1 MRTQPGRSRIRGNDR
16 AWTGPLPWLSLAIC
30 ALAVGCEEEPRQVGD
45 KPNIQAKAKVEP
57 QSIINR
63 RTQEVRKAATELQ
76 KGGAKVATTK
86 ITAKDYI
93 TLQGNAYVTI
103 IGRASQLKI
112 QHAMD
117 LYHAENDR
125 YPKDLDEFMTVIIK
139 ANGIALPV
147 LPPYQEYGYDEKEH
161 KLIILEYPARK
172 DQPPQ

>member
-1 MRTQPGRSRIRGNDR
+1 MRTQSGRIGIRANHR
-16 AWTGPLPWLSLAIC
+16 AWTGRLPWLSLAIC
-30 ALAVGCEEEPRQVGD
+30 ALTAGCEEEPRQVGD
-45 KPNIQAKAKVEP
+45 KPRVQAKTKAEP

-76 KGGAKVATTK
+76 KGGATVATTK

-125 YPKDLDEFMTVIIK
+125 YPKDYDEFMAVIIK